1 MTWDRGEQEG
11 EGDHK
16 EGSVRVVHSAWNT
29 ASGDKVF
36 QWHSWSPARRAAP
49 PPGSPASEARRQA

>member
-16 EGSVRVVHSAWNT
+16 EGAGVGSVPST
-29 ASGDKVF
+29 L
-36 QWHSWSPARRAAP
+36 ARLD
-49 PPGSPASEARRQA
+49 ARNCWMAVCKA